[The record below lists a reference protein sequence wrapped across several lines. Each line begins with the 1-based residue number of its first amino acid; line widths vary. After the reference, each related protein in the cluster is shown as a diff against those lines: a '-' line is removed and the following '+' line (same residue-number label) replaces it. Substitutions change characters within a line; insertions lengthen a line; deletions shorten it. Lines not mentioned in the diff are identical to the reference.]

1 MWTRNFCN
9 RFSYCLAVILTGAV
23 LAAAVAVSAPALAAT
38 SGVGADHSKGIL
50 LFGDGLANC
59 KTATKG
65 GIRYNSTTPGV
76 DFCDGVTW
84 KKFYQAQSAASAAAA
99 TPGSGYFV
107 LSHDT
112 WTGNLGGLAGADAK
126 CLSDLTTYTSWM
138 GYATANSNGQLVAA
152 KVHAFLIDGTY
163 SGANP
168 MPLATYY
175 FANAL
180 DGSKGGASFTTNSAL
195 SGPGDA
201 SNWSGAT
208 FFGASYTYWTDRD
221 NYSGN
226 TLWGTGGYC
235 CGATVMACNNWASA
249 SSGYT
254 GLPGISNS
262 TTSTR
267 WNNVATPTCDNSE
280 HLICFVDPP

>member
-1 MWTRNFCN
+1 MLTRNFCN
-9 RFSYCLAVILTGAV
+9 RFSYCLAVILTGVV

-65 GIRYNSTTPGV
+65 AHPLQQRDPRRRLLQRV
-76 DFCDGVTW
+76 DVG
-84 KKFYQAQSAASAAAA
+84 KFYQAQSAASAAAA

-126 CLSDLTTYTSWM
+126 CLSDLTTYTGWM

-163 SGANP
+163 AAKNL

-180 DGSKGGASFTTNSAL
+180 DGSKGGASFTTDLAL
-195 SGPGDA
+195 SGPGNA

-208 FFGASYTYWTDRD
+208 FFGASYTYWTDRG

-226 TLWGTGGYC
+226 TLWDTAGYC

-249 SSGYT
+249 SNGYT
-254 GLPGISNS
+254 GLVGISNS

-267 WNNVATPTCDNSE
+267 WNSTTPTCDNSY
-280 HLICFVDPP
+280 HLTCFVDPL